1 MFTGQYDYD
10 NGYPL
15 DTNLWTI
22 QEIINSDE
30 NFVSNYCNK
39 KYNIDN
45 AKIQRHSVK
54 EWISLVHPKMK
65 GDGFIFGNINS
76 TQSID
81 VKRNSFYNV
90 AFDHRIY

>member
-30 NFVSNYCNK
+30 NFVSNYYNK
-39 KYNIDN
+39 KYILIMLKYKDILLKN
-45 AKIQRHSVK
+45 
-54 EWISLVHPKMK
+54 
-65 GDGFIFGNINS
+65 GFL
-76 TQSID
+76 
-81 VKRNSFYNV
+81 
-90 AFDHRIY
+90 